1 MLSSKVEDSNVS
13 ETNTRR
19 TTEDERSLR
28 QENGRSSSSDGR
40 GVDSEVHEEVRLDKS
55 RLGNTS
61 LARELVETKVDKT
74 YNLLKNTPEAFN
86 KFVEALNLAK
96 ESQAEYGKQVHTYT
110 PEEYSNMKL
119 YLSND
124 SKMGFAIKPDYSSN

>member
-1 MLSSKVEDSNVS
+1 MNTLNDKENMLSSKVEDSNVS

-19 TTEDERSLR
+19 TAEDERSSQ

-40 GVDSEVHEEVRLDKS
+40 GVDSEVHEGVRLDKS

-74 YNLLKNTPEAFN
+74 YNLLKNIPEASN

-96 ESQAEYGKQVHTYT
+96 ESQAEYGEQVHY
-110 PEEYSNMKL
+110 N
-119 YLSND
+119 
-124 SKMGFAIKPDYSSN
+124 

>member
-19 TTEDERSLR
+19 TAEDERSSQ

-40 GVDSEVHEEVRLDKS
+40 GVDSEVHEEVRMDKP
-55 RLGNTS
+55 RLGNSS
-61 LARELVETKVDKT
+61 LARELVESKVDKT
-74 YNLLKNTPEAFN
+74 YNLLKNTPEASN

-96 ESQAEYGKQVHTYT
+96 ESQAEYGIIRSIV
-110 PEEYSNMKL
+110 L
-119 YLSND
+119 
-124 SKMGFAIKPDYSSN
+124 